1 MGQLIVISSGVR
13 QSHELLDTN
22 LFILHKFTRSDSP
35 LSVRVFFV
43 SQKMYRE
50 PVFVSQKMYREPVFV
65 SQKIYR
71 EPVFFV
77 SEKDI

>member
-1 MGQLIVISSGVR
+1 MGQLIVIASGVR

-43 SQKMYRE
+43 YKKCIE
-50 PVFVSQKMYREPVFV
+50 NPCFLFL
-65 SQKIYR
+65 QKIYR
-71 EPVFFV
+71 ELGSIINEFL
-77 SEKDI
+77 